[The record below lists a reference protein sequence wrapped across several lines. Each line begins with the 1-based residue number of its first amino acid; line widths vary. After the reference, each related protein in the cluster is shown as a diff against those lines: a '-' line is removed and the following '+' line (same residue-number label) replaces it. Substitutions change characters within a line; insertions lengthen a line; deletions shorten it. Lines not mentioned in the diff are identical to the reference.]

1 VTDRLRIYR
10 SGLIFRAKPI
20 LGVLALEG
28 TSPTVTVEIITAMQN
43 ETEDGWDTAV
53 AFTNMTNSNKWQKK
67 RAGELLKYIRWEVT
81 TLGGTNPV
89 ATFEI
94 KGILRETS

>member
-1 VTDRLRIYR
+1 M
-10 SGLIFRAKPI
+10 
-20 LGVLALEG
+20 LALEG

-53 AFTNMTNSNKWQKK
+53 AFTNMTASNKWEKK
-67 RAGELLKYIRWEVT
+67 RASELLKYIRWEVT

-89 ATFEI
+89 ATFQI
-94 KGILRETS
+94 TGILRETS